1 MMPGQDSGGLPLT
14 NMEEAAT
21 MMHEMYVTLQ
31 RSGFSAADAL
41 SIVTNMIT
49 QVMIAGT
56 QAGMFGPGS
65 RGNG

>member
-1 MMPGQDSGGLPLT
+1 
-14 NMEEAAT
+14 MEEAAT